1 MGNTNPFRFPLAFE
15 QHHGVMQQ
23 IPRGKTQ
30 KIFTALLLK
39 SL

>member
-1 MGNTNPFRFPLAFE
+1 MGDIHPFCPPCAFE
-15 QHHGVMQQ
+15 QHHGVMQH
-23 IPRGKTQ
+23 IPRRKTQ